1 MSAVAMSAP
10 KRATVRCG
18 ASAGIRPLLSISP
31 ANLRDAE
38 A

>member
-1 MSAVAMSAP
+1 MSAVALPAP

-18 ASAGIRPLLSISP
+18 ASAGIRPLRSISL
-31 ANLRDAE
+31 AVLRDAE